1 MGEHGTMRALVVDK
15 SARHGRRG
23 CVLAR
28 RNRLAAAGEGTQM
41 SGGAGY
47 GESCRTHGTS
57 ASDSASCAPA
67 YACAFL
73 ILARVSFWRISGW
86 SGSDGGDAGGETV
99 SARQT
104 RRPSLMVGDAVTV
117 CGGKSGAKQRISL
130 DTALPEIASS
140 SSVLGSMADSLSES
154 RRLDSRLTVVSS
166 GEKVEPLVK
175 ETVETLGDAGEFCVG
190 ERAGVAGPSSLR
202 QQRLHARTRSL
213 PVVVWQRRHSSVV
226 ASVETGGEA
235 GGDGAL

>member
-15 SARHGRRG
+15 GARHGRRA

-41 SGGAGY
+41 AGGAGY
-47 GESCRTHGTS
+47 GESCRTHG
-57 ASDSASCAPA
+57 
-67 YACAFL
+67 
-73 ILARVSFWRISGW
+73 RVSFWRKSGG

-117 CGGKSGAKQRISL
+117 CGGKSGAKQQISL

-213 PVVVWQRRHSSVV
+213 PVVVW
-226 ASVETGGEA
+226 
-235 GGDGAL
+235 